1 MPVRVGQFVVGQSG
15 ATTQGDGR
23 SWDLSFVKATRW
35 ITQPVGWWGGDWGAA
50 RPGRRRRLDYAGWS
64 INNIRIHAGL
74 ICESCLYDVSFT
86 DLQATTRQETT
97 SIHPLSCRRTPQKET
112 LRVTSP
118 CHLHV
123 VGNKRTDD
131 GLVGHTLHTFTSQPD
146 EYPRLV
152 YKKMSY
158 APTCMLITHSGIYQ
172 VHAEAERNA
181 RLPVHDYAE
190 PHE

>member
-1 MPVRVGQFVVGQSG
+1 MPVRVGQFVVGQSSV
-15 ATTQGDGR
+15 TTQGDGR

-131 GLVGHTLHTFTSQPD
+131 GLVGHTLHPTPGL
-146 EYPRLV
+146 RLGT
-152 YKKMSY
+152 
-158 APTCMLITHSGIYQ
+158 PHP
-172 VHAEAERNA
+172 EREV
-181 RLPVHDYAE
+181 RPGGRRDQGCLVSPVLHE
-190 PHE
+190 PSWRGVASTIEQ